1 MCLCLHAVSL
11 FSLIHIHPQFAVLCP
26 HSVCYVNADLEP
38 PEMWRDREP
47 TDREVKAVTVL
58 QAGFRGHLV
67 REILDASKPGKQLN
81 VHAHTQR
88 I

>member
-1 MCLCLHAVSL
+1 
-11 FSLIHIHPQFAVLCP
+11 
-26 HSVCYVNADLEP
+26 
-38 PEMWRDREP
+38 MWRDREP

>member
-1 MCLCLHAVSL
+1 
-11 FSLIHIHPQFAVLCP
+11 
-26 HSVCYVNADLEP
+26 
-38 PEMWRDREP
+38 MWRDREP

-81 VHAHTQR
+81 VHARTHREYNNNIKESGVIQSSSFKS